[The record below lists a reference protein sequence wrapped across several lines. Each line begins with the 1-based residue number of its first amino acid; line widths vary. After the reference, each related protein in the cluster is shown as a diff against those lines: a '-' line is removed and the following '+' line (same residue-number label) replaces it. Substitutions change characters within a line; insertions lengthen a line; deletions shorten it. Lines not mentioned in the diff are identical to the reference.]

1 MADTGKK
8 NDLLSSSMSL
18 GDHLEELR
26 LRIILAL
33 LGLAIAMVV
42 CMFFGKLIIAFIE
55 RPYVAALGPDARL
68 QSLAPADGFI
78 SYMNIAMVG
87 GVVLAS
93 PWIFY
98 QLWMF
103 ISAGLYPHE
112 KRWVYVVVPF
122 SVILFIAGVLLFV
135 LFIAPVTLKFL
146 VLFNRELLGVESN
159 FTFKN
164 YILFVTGMMLA
175 FGAGFQ
181 TPIVIFFLNKFGLL
195 PLQAIHKSRKFVIL
209 GIVVLAAAI
218 TPGSDMFS
226 LFSLAIPLYLLF
238 EFGVLLCYFSE
249 RKRQRNKETNRELN
263 D

>member
-1 MADTGKK
+1 MTDTGKK

-26 LRIILAL
+26 VRIILAL
-33 LGLAIAMVV
+33 FGLAIAMVV
-42 CMFFGKLIIAFIE
+42 CMFFGKFIISFIE
-55 RPYVAALGPDARL
+55 RPYVSALGPDARL

-78 SYMNIAMVG
+78 SYMNIAMVAG
-87 GVVLAS
+87 AILAS

-98 QLWMF
+98 QMWMF
-103 ISAGLYPHE
+103 ISAGLYPNE
-112 KRWVYVVVPF
+112 RRWVYIVVPF
-122 SVILFIAGVLLFV
+122 SVILFIAGVLLFL

-146 VLFNRELLGVESN
+146 VLFNREVLGVESN

-181 TPIVIFFLNKFGLL
+181 TPIVVFFLNKFGLL
-195 PLQAIHKSRKFVIL
+195 SLQAIHKSRKFVVL
-209 GIVVLAAAI
+209 GIVVLAAAV
-218 TPGSDMFS
+218 TPGSDLFS

-249 RKRQRNKETNRELN
+249 RRKRRNEDMNRQLN